1 MKNMK
6 KLGLALCGLMAAAVI
21 TVGVSSPA
29 QAAPKNYVTKISSVT
44 VNGTKVKQNATYKM
58 YLGSS
63 AKTTPTVKVKVK
75 VAVKGKASQSVTYSS
90 SKKSVASISSKGTI
104 TAKKAGT
111 TTIKITTKGK
121 NKSGKKLTYSFK
133 VNVSKTKLTTALSG
147 SKNGK
152 LTLTRTGT
160 SQKPYKYLS
169 VTANTGLSTLKV
181 TSRNTKVVSV
191 SKVNS
196 KKWKV
201 TGVGEGTAK
210 VSVQGTSKG
219 NKATRT
225 NTYTITVKN
234 QKATGISITG
244 NVSSLKAGEADTIA
258 VAVAGNPAVA
268 GYTVTSSNTN
278 VASVAYVSGGAK
290 ITAKAP
296 GKVTITVK
304 SKDGAAV
311 KSYTLTVNALTEN
324 FTVKSAEKLDDFT
337 LSNVKV
343 SDLKNFLENDMLKIA
358 KELGALEGSDLSITA
373 DGIKYTVSLKDGKMC
388 YAKKGEEVAIETI
401 VEKIGTKTID
411 SITLPTEK
419 RLDEIILSLAD
430 TNCVTS
436 AYTVSCTVNGTT
448 ISATNVKL
456 AAGTVYFT
464 TEGITFTAT
473 VKSAEINGKDV
484 VVVTVASSNTQKFS
498 STAMYKAMKDIGIL

>member
-181 TSRNTKVVSV
+181 TSSNTKVVSV

-201 TGVGEGTAK
+201 YGVGEGTAK
-210 VSVQGTSKG
+210 VYVKGTSKG

-225 NTYTITVKN
+225 NTYTVTVKN
-234 QKATGISITG
+234 QKATGISISG
-244 NVSSLKAGEADTIA
+244 NVSSLTVGQADTIA

-304 SKDGAAV
+304 SKDGVAS
-311 KSYTLTVNALTEN
+311 KPYTLTVNPLTDVI
-324 FTVKSAEKLDDFT
+324 TIKSVEKLDGFT
-337 LSNVKV
+337 LSDVKV
-343 SDLKNFLENDMLKIA
+343 SNLDYFLSNDMMEIA
-358 KELGALEGSDLSITA
+358 KALGAQEGSDLSITA
-373 DGIKYTVSLKDGKMC
+373 DGNTYTVSLKGGKMC
-388 YAKKGEEVAIETI
+388 YAKNGEEVAIDTI

-419 RLDEIILSLAD
+419 KLDEIIMTLAD
-430 TNCVTS
+430 AKCLTNAYSVS
-436 AYTVSCTVNGTT
+436 AKVNGTT
-448 ISATNVKL
+448 VSATNVKL
-456 AAGTVYFT
+456 EDGTFSFK
-464 TEGITFTAT
+464 TEGTTFTAT
-473 VKSAEINGKDV
+473 AKVAGANDD